1 MKYFQV
7 SVVIIIFVISNAS
20 AQNNIALTFTAG
32 INGIHRPLDS
42 VRIQNL
48 TQGVDTVLYGND
60 TVLIIEKSIG
70 IPEFPRGVAKLPF
83 EITSFPN
90 PFDYNTTLHI
100 SIPVD
105 ERITIRAFNLSGQ
118 ELKSLSLLLKAGEH
132 TFSFFPGNQKQCLVS
147 IENTRHKQA
156 IKLINIGHGVG
167 DCRFEHTGWFPHTTV
182 RNAQTSIFLWDPGD
196 EMLFFGFASIDSFI
210 YGHDIIDDNPLQSS
224 VYSFDLLTGLPCMVQ
239 PFVTDIDGNLYRTV
253 RIGNQCWL
261 RENLKSTRYDN
272 GNLIPLVTDSNAW
285 ITLATPGYCWYEND
299 SATYGSKYG
308 ALYNW
313 YAVSGSSICPAGW
326 HLPSDAEWQVMEM
339 NLGMTSQQ
347 ASLTGFRGTDE
358 GGKMK
363 ESGFESWQSPNLG
376 ATNSSGFTALPA
388 GKRSDGGG
396 AFSGA
401 GGYAYWWT
409 ASDYASSFI
418 WYRIISYD
426 SSQVNRVY
434 HNKEHGYSV
443 RCVRSTGR

>member
-1 MKYFQV
+1 MKYLQV
-7 SVVIIIFVISNAS
+7 SVVIIISVISIAS
-20 AQNNIALTFTAG
+20 AQNSITLTFTAE

-42 VRIQNL
+42 VRIQNV

-60 TVLIIEKSIG
+60 TVLIIDKSIG
-70 IPEFPRGVAKLPF
+70 MPEFPGGVAKLPF
-83 EITSFPN
+83 EIASFPN
-90 PFDYNTTLHI
+90 PFDYNTTLRL

-105 ERITIRAFNLSGQ
+105 ERITIRAFNLLGQ

-132 TFSFFPGNQKQCLVS
+132 TFSFFAGNEKQYLVS
-147 IENTRHKQA
+147 VENARYKQA
-156 IKLINIGHGVG
+156 LKLIYIGHGVG
-167 DCRFEHTGWFPHTTV
+167 DCRFEHSGWFPHPTV
-182 RNAQTSIFLWDPGD
+182 RNAQTSGFLWDPGD

-210 YGHDIIDDNPLQSS
+210 YGHDIIDDNPFQSA
-224 VYSFDLLTGLPCMVQ
+224 VYSFDLLTGLPCMEQ

-261 RENLKSTRYDN
+261 RENLRTTRNSN
-272 GNLIPLVTDSNAW
+272 GVSIPEITDSLAW
-285 ITLATPGYCWYEND
+285 MNLASGGYCWYDND
-299 SATYGSKYG
+299 SATYGALYG

-313 YAVSGSSICPAGW
+313 YAVSGGSICPAGW
-326 HLPSDAEWQVMEM
+326 HLPSDAEWQELEM

-347 ASLTGFRGTDE
+347 AALTGFRGTDQ
-358 GGKMK
+358 GGKLK
-363 ESGFESWQSPNLG
+363 ENGFANWQSPNLG

-396 AFSGA
+396 VFSGA

-418 WYRIISYD
+418 WYRILSYN
-426 SSQVNRVY
+426 SPQINRVY